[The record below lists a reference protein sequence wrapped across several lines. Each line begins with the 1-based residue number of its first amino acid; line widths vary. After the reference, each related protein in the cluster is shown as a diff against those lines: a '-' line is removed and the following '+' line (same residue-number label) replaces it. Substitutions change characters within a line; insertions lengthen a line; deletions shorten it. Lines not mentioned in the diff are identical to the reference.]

1 MFNWQQLRSI
11 KIVIYKMK
19 TNKYNKKRETY
30 NYTKQCKTIKMNI
43 EKAEVNSKL
52 LELSRQNIDNKA
64 KKDLE
69 LKQKQEELLEQKRI
83 ILKSLL
89 TPDAHARLS
98 RIAIVKEENARRI
111 EDIII
116 RNSQMGLLHK
126 KVDEDQLIKLIEQV
140 SGRMNKKEPVVEIRR
155 RKQFDDDD
163 DFNEEDYM

>member
-1 MFNWQQLRSI
+1 
-11 KIVIYKMK
+11 
-19 TNKYNKKRETY
+19 
-30 NYTKQCKTIKMNI
+30 MNI

-126 KVDEDQLIKLIEQV
+126 KIDEDQLIKLIEQV